1 MLHLNTIDTSVQH
14 LLIQFSSSDY
24 LDNFALAGGTSLSLQ
39 IGHRKSIDIDMFAF
53 EDTDMQEL
61 SLLLE
66 GSFEKIIIRKTSK
79 VFIFCAINSVKCDF
93 VKHSNHRLV
102 KPIIT
107 IDGIRMY
114 SREDIAAMKL
124 NAICGRGVKKDFYD
138 IYSLLQQFSLK
149 EMLEFYD
156 YKFKSD
162 NSWMALR
169 SLQYFEDADGQE
181 EPELI
186 SAFPNWEEIKKY
198 LINEV
203 NNFRFDA

>member
-1 MLHLNTIDTSVQH
+1 MLHLNTIDTAVHH
-14 LLIQFSSSDY
+14 LLLKFSSPGY
-24 LDNFALAGGTSLSLQ
+24 LNNFALAGGTSLSLQ
-39 IGHRKSIDIDMFAF
+39 IGHRKSIDIEMFAF
-53 EDTDMQEL
+53 NDADMQEV
-61 SLLLE
+61 SLLPE
-66 GSFEKIIIRKTSK
+66 GSFEKITIRKTSK
-79 VFIFCAINSVKCDF
+79 VFIFCTIDSVKCDF

-124 NAICGRGVKKDFYD
+124 NAICGRGVKKDFYV

-181 EPELI
+181 VPELI
-186 SAFPNWEEIKKY
+186 SPFPNWEEIKKY

-203 NNFRFDA
+203 NNFRFNV